1 MKTAEEKL
9 NEKWTQHKLVQEAIE
24 KAHNEPSPRTME
36 IIADQNKQLATLST
50 DIAVIKQ
57 RGIDRDDSIEEI
69 KQLLEETNVT
79 VNKIGSDIL
88 TLSNTNKNMENLIEK
103 HDKALFDSKE
113 GLIPL
118 KDRIWGGVKLFMF
131 AYTGLLALIATL
143 FGFYIK
149 DLKNTI
155 ADENAKMI
163 QEQVPKAVQTALK
176 DLDIDATIK

>member
-88 TLSNTNKNMENLIEK
+88 TLSNTNKNMENLI
-103 HDKALFDSKE
+103 
-113 GLIPL
+113 
-118 KDRIWGGVKLFMF
+118 
-131 AYTGLLALIATL
+131 
-143 FGFYIK
+143 
-149 DLKNTI
+149 
-155 ADENAKMI
+155 
-163 QEQVPKAVQTALK
+163 
-176 DLDIDATIK
+176 